1 MPNKKHKYPRNK
13 ANVKAQSNKVNVK
26 SQKDLDKMNLEIANE
41 IGLPDHDKQYTQFD
55 YPKVSTG
62 RKILK
67 MIQNQITGRNNIQ

>member
-1 MPNKKHKYPRNK
+1 MSKKKKKVHKKNHNYNT
-13 ANVKAQSNKVNVK
+13 NKVK
-26 SQKDLDKMNLEIANE
+26 KDLDNMNLEIANE

>member
-1 MPNKKHKYPRNK
+1 MSKKKKKTHKKNHNYNPNK
-13 ANVKAQSNKVNVK
+13 VKN
-26 SQKDLDKMNLEIANE
+26 DLDKMNLEIANE
-41 IGLPDHDKQYTQFD
+41 IGLPDHDKTYTQFD